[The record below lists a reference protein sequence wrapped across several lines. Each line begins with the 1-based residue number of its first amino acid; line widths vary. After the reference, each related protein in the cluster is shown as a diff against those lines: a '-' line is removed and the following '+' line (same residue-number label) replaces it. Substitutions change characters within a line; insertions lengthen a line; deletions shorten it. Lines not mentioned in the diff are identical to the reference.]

1 MNEDPDAEENVPG
14 ALVVRIRE
22 NLDFANTAQL
32 KGVFVEISA
41 RDTLMAYWC
50 RTSTPP

>member
-1 MNEDPDAEENVPG
+1 MNEDPDVEENVG

-32 KGVFVEISA
+32 KGVFGGISA

>member
-1 MNEDPDAEENVPG
+1 MNEDPDVEENVG

-32 KGVFVEISA
+32 KGVFGEISA
-41 RDTLMAYWC
+41 RDTLTAYWY

>member
-1 MNEDPDAEENVPG
+1 VNEDPDVEENVG

-32 KGVFVEISA
+32 KGVFGEISA
-41 RDTLMAYWC
+41 RDTLITYWC
-50 RTSTPP
+50 RTPTPP

>member
-1 MNEDPDAEENVPG
+1 VNEDPDVEENVG

-32 KGVFVEISA
+32 KGVLGEISA
-41 RDTLMAYWC
+41 RDMLMAYWC
-50 RTSTPP
+50 RTSAPP